1 MSVTAADG
9 FFRCGGGG
17 EGGGGGGMFVMSI
30 FSLYLSH
37 SFGTSYW
44 SQTLKGSVDV

>member
-9 FFRCGGGG
+9 FFLCGGGG
-17 EGGGGGGMFVMSI
+17 EGGGGMFVMSI

>member
-1 MSVTAADG
+1 MVSSGVVVVVKV
-9 FFRCGGGG
+9 
-17 EGGGGGGMFVMSI
+17 GGGGMFVMSI
-30 FSLYLSH
+30 FSLYRSH